1 MNGIVVNISPV
12 ALHLGHLEI
21 RWYSIFVILA
31 FAVGTI
37 VAVKRCK
44 RVGMSADRVY
54 TLVMLV
60 ALGGLIGARLFH
72 ILDHLGY
79 YMENPRQMIGFS
91 GLAIWGGLVGG
102 GLATFIYARATKV
115 PLRELADAV
124 VPAVLAGQIIGRF
137 ACIVNGD
144 AWGAPTTLP
153 WGFIYVNPEAMI
165 FDKRSCGEIVA
176 YSMRFIEDAYP
187 LLELSNSHFRERN
200 RIDLHVLRK
209 IFESM
214 HKTIASLHKSNMVR
228 SEERRVGKECR
239 SRWSPY
245 H

>member
-165 FDKRSCGEIVA
+165 PEQLKGIPTHPYVVYEQLWNILTLVAVLVIGRRLKAPGAVFLIYVSA
-176 YSMRFIEDAYP
+176 YSIGR
-187 LLELSNSHFRERN
+187 
-200 RIDLHVLRK
+200 
-209 IFESM
+209 
-214 HKTIASLHKSNMVR
+214 
-228 SEERRVGKECR
+228 
-239 SRWSPY
+239 
-245 H
+245 